1 MIVRTHARADEEL
14 AGAIQYYHRVGG
26 ADLAVRFLKTFD
38 AAMTRIGADPESLPI
53 FYETVRFGPVR
64 RCPLGRPWPY
74 DALFTVARNAVAV
87 VSVWHHRRDPK
98 DRPV

>member
-14 AGAIQYYHRVGG
+14 AGAIQYYHRAGG
-26 ADLAVRFLKTFD
+26 AELATRFLNAFD
-38 AAMTRIGADPESLPI
+38 AAIARIGTDPESLPV
-53 FYETVRFGPVR
+53 FYETARFGPVR

-74 DALFTVARNAVAV
+74 DLLLTVGRHAVGV
-87 VSVWHHRRDPK
+87 VSVWHHRRDPN